1 MKTLVIYYSAEGHT
15 KKIAEQI
22 AENLQADLF
31 EIAPAEPYTEDDL
44 NWMDSNSRCT
54 REYDDPKLRDIAL
67 ASTEVPNW
75 SDYDRI
81 IIGYPIWW
89 GITAWPVNSFVKTQ
103 DFSDKTVIPFC
114 TSHSSGLGDSDLN
127 LQKDAKGGEWQE
139 GHRFFQDTAAATV
152 KSWTDNL
159 K

>member
-103 DFSDKTVIPFC
+103 EFSDKTVIPFC